1 MSLRKMTFKLAVA
14 LTVAG
19 LAAPGAM
26 AQSGDL
32 MLYTSQPDKKAA
44 KTVEAF
50 REVYPDVKV
59 TIFRSGTVEVMS
71 KLAAEFAGG
80 GSPADVL
87 LIADAANMES
97 LKAGGKL
104 YAYTDFDT
112 SGYRAGVIDD
122 GKTYFGT
129 KLITT
134 GIAFNT
140 KAAER
145 PTSWAELMGDKY
157 KGQIAMPSPLYSGAA
172 ALMLST
178 IVARDDLGWKFY
190 ETLANNGAVAVRGN
204 GAVLKSVAGGE
215 KSYGIIVDFMALNEK
230 KKGAPID
237 FVFPKEGVPAVTEP
251 VAIIASTGN
260 LEAAKAFVDFL
271 MSDKGQKL
279 AVAQGFIPAKEGM
292 KNPDWLPEG
301 TPIKLMPIDTNA
313 VLANGANDKK
323 RFAEIFGG

>member
-1 MSLRKMTFKLAVA
+1 MPLRKITLGVAAIIYAV
-14 LTVAG
+14 G
-19 LAAPGAM
+19 LAGTSAL

-44 KTVEAF
+44 QTVAAF
-50 REVYPDVKV
+50 REVYPDVNV

-71 KLAAEFAGG
+71 KIAAELAGG

-97 LKAGGKL
+97 LKAGGNL
-104 YAYTDFDT
+104 YAYSDFDT
-112 SGYRAGVIDD
+112 SGFRDGVIDS

-134 GIAFNT
+134 GIAYNT
-140 KAAER
+140 NASER

-190 ETLANNGAVAVRGN
+190 ETLASNDAVAVRGN

-251 VAIIASTGN
+251 VAILSSTGN

-271 MSDKGQKL
+271 LSDKGQEL

-313 VLANGANDKK
+313 VLTNGASDKK
-323 RFAEIFGG
+323 RFAETFGG

>member
-1 MSLRKMTFKLAVA
+1 MSLGKFAIRVA
-14 LTVAG
+14 TTICAAG
-19 LAAPGAM
+19 LAVSGAM

-32 MLYTSQPDKKAA
+32 TLYTSQPDKKAA

-50 REVYPDVKV
+50 RAVYPNVNV

-71 KLAAEFAGG
+71 KLAAEFASG

-97 LKAGGKL
+97 LKAKGKL

-112 SGYRAGVIDD
+112 SGYRAGVIDS

-140 KAAER
+140 KASER
-145 PTSWAELMGDKY
+145 PTSWADLMGDKY
-157 KGQIAMPSPLYSGAA
+157 KGQVVMPSPLYSGAA

-190 ETLANNGAVAVRGN
+190 ETLAKNGAVAVRGN

-237 FVFPKEGVPAVTEP
+237 FVFPAEGVPAVTEP
-251 VAIIASTGN
+251 VAILASTGN
-260 LEAAKAFVDFL
+260 LDAAKAFVDFL
-271 MSDKGQKL
+271 LSDKGQEL
-279 AVAQGFIPAKEGM
+279 AIAQGFIPAKEGM
-292 KNPDWLPEG
+292 KNPAWLPEG
-301 TPIKLMPIDTNA
+301 TPINLMPIDTNA
-313 VLANGANDKK
+313 VLTNGASDKK
-323 RFAEIFGG
+323 RFAELFGG